1 MRSSPARTR
10 SRVAA
15 GGNLTRLWTPVPITP
30 IVRVVSKQALYGTA
44 VVILLISWAHGAES
58 GILATPILGAAIK
71 AATSKAPAGK
81 ECFPA
86 GAAMLGSALL
96 G

>member
-1 MRSSPARTR
+1 M
-10 SRVAA
+10 
-15 GGNLTRLWTPVPITP
+15 
-30 IVRVVSKQALYGTA
+30 SKRALYGTA

-58 GILATPILGAAIK
+58 GILATPILGAAFK